1 MEHIRKKLVKDEQFL
16 TRQQR
21 YKPVTLVQDFSDE
34 EMVRDWTLSDED
46 LREVSRY
53 RFNSRLFIAVQL
65 CAVRLYG
72 RFLLEVNDLS
82 PRIMSYLNSQLEL
95 PPTLTINTPERDA
108 TFSEQR
114 KNILTYLGFSKYDD
128 TAQANLEKWLSKQ
141 AEQGFFPDELFIRAE
156 QYLLN
161 AKVIRP
167 GPSIMERLIISVC
180 SDVHEHGLFMSKL

>member
-72 RFLLEVNDLS
+72 AASCWRS
-82 PRIMSYLNSQLEL
+82 TTCRREL
-95 PPTLTINTPERDA
+95 
-108 TFSEQR
+108 
-114 KNILTYLGFSKYDD
+114 
-128 TAQANLEKWLSKQ
+128 
-141 AEQGFFPDELFIRAE
+141 
-156 QYLLN
+156 
-161 AKVIRP
+161 
-167 GPSIMERLIISVC
+167 
-180 SDVHEHGLFMSKL
+180 